1 MQVLSLCKYYIGVL
15 NESTSIFVTAL
26 IINQSLEMSLKY
38 MSLSSKNLKSIAEQ
52 FPVNDQCLYLNHAA
66 VAPWPKCTRDAVQE
80 FAQENCQ
87 TGAQGYLTWLK
98 KEQSLRTKLAKLIGS
113 KNEDCVALVKN
124 TSEALS
130 IVAYGL
136 DWQAGDVVLISDDEF
151 PSNRIV
157 WESLAQKFG
166 VIVKQVHIS
175 AEDPEKEILA
185 AINASAANPTTKP
198 KLISISAVQ
207 YASGIK
213 LNLAKLGHACKEND
227 VLFCVDAIQ
236 AVGAMEFKC
245 DEWHIDFAMADG
257 HKWMLGPEGLGF
269 LFVKQNHIHT
279 LNLYQYGWHMIEG
292 AGDFSIKN
300 WQPANSAKRFE
311 CGSPNMLAGYALEA
325 STDLLLNMGLE
336 NVAEAIE
343 KNHDY
348 LLHKLKALGAEILSP
363 LDANVRAGI
372 LTFRFASIDS
382 AELYQNLMK
391 NNVVCANRGGGV
403 RFSPHFHT
411 TKDCM
416 DKAIAVLVRL
426 IKLK

>member
-1 MQVLSLCKYYIGVL
+1 
-15 NESTSIFVTAL
+15 
-26 IINQSLEMSLKY
+26 MSSKY
-38 MSLSSKNLKSIAEQ
+38 MPLSPENLKSIAEQ
-52 FPVNDQCLYLNHAA
+52 FPVNDQCMYLNHAA
-66 VAPWPKCTRDAVQE
+66 VAPWPKCTSDAVQK
-80 FAQENCQ
+80 FAIENCQ

-98 KEQSLRTKLAKLIGS
+98 KEQLLRSKLANLVGS

-136 DWQAGDVVLISDDEF
+136 DWQAGDIILISDDEF

-166 VIVKQVHIS
+166 VVVKQVHIS
-175 AEDPEKEILA
+175 VEDPEAEILA
-185 AINASAANPTTKP
+185 AISSSNPELKP

-213 LNLAKLGHACKEND
+213 LDLAKLGEACKENN

-269 LFVKQNHIHT
+269 FFVKQNHIQK

-292 AGDFSIKN
+292 AGDFSIKD
-300 WQPANSAKRFE
+300 WQPANNARRFE

-325 STDLLLNMGLE
+325 STDLLLQVGLN

-343 KNHDY
+343 NNHAY
-348 LLHKLKALGAEILSP
+348 LLHQLQELGAEILSP
-363 LDANVRAGI
+363 LDSNVRAGI
-372 LTFRFASIDS
+372 LTFKFSGIGS
-382 AELYQNLMK
+382 AELYQKLMK
-391 NNVVCANRGGGV
+391 NDVVCANRGGGV

-411 TKDCM
+411 TKGCM
-416 DKAIAVLVRL
+416 DRAIEVLARL
-426 IKLK
+426 INVK

>member
-1 MQVLSLCKYYIGVL
+1 MK
-15 NESTSIFVTAL
+15 
-26 IINQSLEMSLKY
+26 MSLNN
-38 MSLSSKNLKSIAEQ
+38 MPLSAQNLETTSELIAQQ
-52 FPVNDQCLYLNHAA
+52 FPVNDQSMYLNHAA
-66 VAPWPKCTRDAVQE
+66 VAPWPKCTSDAVKE
-80 FAQENCQ
+80 FAEENCL

-98 KEQSLRTKLAKLIGS
+98 KEQALRSKLAKLVGS
-113 KNEDCVALVKN
+113 QNEECIALVKN

-136 DWQAGDVVLISDDEF
+136 DWQAGDIVLISDDEF

-166 VIVKQVHIS
+166 VIVQQVHIS
-175 AEDPEKEILA
+175 AENPEAEILA
-185 AINASAANPTTKP
+185 AIQSISCKP
-198 KLISISAVQ
+198 KLISVSAVQ

-213 LNLAKLGHACKEND
+213 LDLAKLGKACKENE

-269 LFVKQNHIHT
+269 FFVKEAHIKS
-279 LNLYQYGWHMIEG
+279 LKLYQYGWHMIEG

-300 WQPANSAKRFE
+300 WQVANNAKRFE

-325 STDLLLNMGLE
+325 STDLLLKVGLK
-336 NVAEAIE
+336 NIASAIE
-343 KNHDY
+343 SNHAY
-348 LLHKLKALGAEILSP
+348 LLTKLQALGAEILSP
-363 LDANVRAGI
+363 LEPKLRAGI
-372 LTFRFASIDS
+372 VTFKFDQVDS
-382 AELYQNLMK
+382 AELYQKLMSH
-391 NNVVCANRGGGV
+391 NVVCANRGGGV

-411 TKDCM
+411 SKECM
-416 DKAIAVLVRL
+416 DNAIEVLVSIL
-426 IKLK
+426 

>member
-1 MQVLSLCKYYIGVL
+1 MPLSP
-15 NESTSIFVTAL
+15 E
-26 IINQSLEMSLKY
+26 
-38 MSLSSKNLKSIAEQ
+38 NLKFIAEQ
-52 FPVNDQCLYLNHAA
+52 FPVNDQCMYLNHAA
-66 VAPWPKCTRDAVQE
+66 VAPWPKCTRDAVQK
-80 FAQENCQ
+80 FALENCQ

-98 KEQSLRTKLAKLIGS
+98 KEQDLRSKLAQLVGS

-136 DWQAGDVVLISDDEF
+136 DWHVGDIILISDDEF

-157 WESLAQKFG
+157 WESLAHKFG
-166 VIVKQVHIS
+166 VTVKQVHIS
-175 AEDPEKEILA
+175 AANPEAEILA
-185 AINASAANPTTKP
+185 AINASDPKLKP

-213 LNLAKLGHACKEND
+213 LDLAKLGEACKENN

-245 DEWHIDFAMADG
+245 DEWHVDFAMADG

-269 LFVKQNHIHT
+269 LFVKQDHIKN

-292 AGDFSIKN
+292 AGDFSIKD
-300 WQPANSAKRFE
+300 WQPAHTARRFE

-325 STDLLLNMGLE
+325 STDLLLQVGLDKI
-336 NVAEAIE
+336 AEAIE
-343 KNHDY
+343 NNHAY
-348 LLHKLKALGAEILSP
+348 LLHQLEKLGAEILSP
-363 LDANVRAGI
+363 LDSNVRAGI
-372 LTFRFASIDS
+372 LTFKFSGINS
-382 AELYQNLMK
+382 AELYQRLMK

-416 DKAIAVLVRL
+416 DRAIDVLVSL
-426 IKLK
+426 IKGEIKA

>member
-1 MQVLSLCKYYIGVL
+1 
-15 NESTSIFVTAL
+15 
-26 IINQSLEMSLKY
+26 MSPKY
-38 MSLSSKNLKSIAEQ
+38 MPLSPENLKFIAEQ
-52 FPVNDQCLYLNHAA
+52 FPVNDQCMYLNHAA
-66 VAPWPKCTRDAVQE
+66 VAPWPKCTSDAVQK
-80 FAQENCQ
+80 FALENCQ

-98 KEQSLRTKLAKLIGS
+98 KEQDLRSKLAKLVGS
-113 KNEDCVALVKN
+113 KNEGCVALVKN

-130 IVAYGL
+130 LVASGL
-136 DWQAGDVVLISDDEF
+136 DWQAGDIILISDDEF

-157 WESLAQKFG
+157 WESLAHKFG

-185 AINASAANPTTKP
+185 AINTRTNKLKP

-213 LNLAKLGHACKEND
+213 LDLAKLGKACKESD

-257 HKWMLGPEGLGF
+257 HKWMLGAEGLGF
-269 LFVKQNHIHT
+269 FFVKQNHIQN

-292 AGDFSIKN
+292 AGDFSIKD
-300 WQPANSAKRFE
+300 WQPANNARRFE

-325 STDLLLNMGLE
+325 STDLLLQVGLD
-336 NVAEAIE
+336 NVAQAIE
-343 KNHDY
+343 NNHSY
-348 LLHKLKALGAEILSP
+348 LLLKLQELGATILSP
-363 LDANVRAGI
+363 LDSSVRAGI
-372 LTFRFASIDS
+372 LTFTFPGIDS
-382 AELYQNLMK
+382 AGLYQALMK
-391 NNVVCANRGGGV
+391 NDVICANRGGGI

-416 DKAIAVLVRL
+416 NRAIEVLSQL
-426 IKLK
+426 INSDIKTY

>member
-1 MQVLSLCKYYIGVL
+1 MKP
-15 NESTSIFVTAL
+15 
-26 IINQSLEMSLKY
+26 K
-38 MSLSSKNLKSIAEQ
+38 KIAQPLTTQYADQ
-52 FPVNDQCLYLNHAA
+52 FPVNNQCMYLNHAA
-66 VAPWPKCTRDAVQE
+66 VAPWPKCTSEAVQI
-80 FAQENCQ
+80 FAEENLQ

-98 KEQSLRTKLAKLIGS
+98 KEQNLRSKLAKLVGS
-113 KNEDCVALVKN
+113 ADQDCIALVKN

-136 DWQAGDVVLISDDEF
+136 DWQAGDIILISDDEF

-157 WESLAQKFG
+157 WESLGQKFG
-166 VIVKQVHIS
+166 VVIKQVHIS
-175 AEDPEKEILA
+175 AEDPEAEILA
-185 AINASAANPTTKP
+185 AINSNTEKP

-213 LNLAKLGHACKEND
+213 LDLALLGKACNSND

-236 AVGAMEFKC
+236 AVGAMPFKC

-269 LFVKQNHIHT
+269 FFVKQNHIEN

-292 AGDFSIKN
+292 AGDFSIKQ
-300 WQPANSAKRFE
+300 WQPANNAKRFE

-325 STDLLLNMGLE
+325 STDLLLQVGLD

-343 KNHDY
+343 ENHAY
-348 LLHKLKALGAEILSP
+348 LLNKLQSMGAEILSP
-363 LDANVRAGI
+363 LDPNIRAGI
-372 LTFRFASIDS
+372 LTFKFPNIDS
-382 AELYQNLMK
+382 AELYQKLMASD
-391 NNVVCANRGGGV
+391 VVCANRGGGV

-411 TKDCM
+411 TKESM
-416 DKAIAVLVRL
+416 DEALMILNNL
-426 IKLK
+426 IK

>member
-1 MQVLSLCKYYIGVL
+1 MKT
-15 NESTSIFVTAL
+15 TSIFVTAL
-26 IINQSLEMSLKY
+26 IINESLK
-38 MSLSSKNLKSIAEQ
+38 MSSKYMPLPPETLKTIADQ
-52 FPVNDQCLYLNHAA
+52 FPVNDQCMYLNHAA
-66 VAPWPKCTRDAVQE
+66 VAPWPKCTSEAVQQ
-80 FAQENCQ
+80 FAIENCQ

-98 KEQSLRTKLAKLIGS
+98 KEQKLRTKLALLVGS
-113 KNEDCVALVKN
+113 KNEDCIALVKN

-136 DWQAGDVVLISDDEF
+136 DWQTGDIILISDDEF

-175 AEDPEKEILA
+175 AEDPEAEILE
-185 AINASAANPTTKP
+185 AINSAVNKP

-213 LNLAKLGHACKEND
+213 LDLAKLGEACHSNN

-269 LFVKQNHIHT
+269 FFVKTNHIKNM
-279 LNLYQYGWHMIEG
+279 NLYQYGWHMIEG
-292 AGDFSIKN
+292 AGDFSIKD
-300 WQPANSAKRFE
+300 WQPANNARRFE

-325 STDLLLNMGLE
+325 STDLLLEIGLDKVAVEIE
-336 NVAEAIE
+336 N
-343 KNHDY
+343 NHAY
-348 LLHKLKALGAEILSP
+348 LLRQLQHLGADILSP
-363 LDANVRAGI
+363 LDSNMRAGI
-372 LTFRFASIDS
+372 LTFKFSGIDS
-382 AELYQNLMK
+382 AELYQKLMG
-391 NNVVCANRGGGV
+391 NDVVCANRGGGV

-411 TKDCM
+411 TKKCM
-416 DKAIAVLVRL
+416 DNAINVLKTL
-426 IKLK
+426 I